1 MMGSNDSSFPVPQAR
16 VDGQQILPSSA
27 PVSSL
32 LPPIPSNHAQLL
44 QQHLQASIQAQ
55 IAALLN
61 HGAQPTPVVPPTMS
75 LGVPVPPANPA
86 HLLAATAAVVA
97 APAVGVVPQN
107 PLMST
112 VDMHGWSVEQ
122 IGKFAIF
129 VLCLFYLFFVNSKPF
144 MYCYYFLNVHS
155 HALLEIRRKSH

>member
-16 VDGQQILPSSA
+16 VEGQQILPSSA

-55 IAALLN
+55 IAALLS
-61 HGAQPTPVVPPTMS
+61 HGVQQPSVAPHVINMGVPPS
-75 LGVPVPPANPA
+75 NPP
-86 HLLAATAAVVA
+86 HLLAATAAAVA
-97 APAVGVVPQN
+97 TPTVGVIPPN
-107 PLMST
+107 PLLSS

-122 IGKFAIF
+122 IGTFTEQFKMLF
-129 VLCLFYLFFVNSKPF
+129 VSGFSVFNIL
-144 MYCYYFLNVHS
+144 
-155 HALLEIRRKSH
+155 I

>member
-1 MMGSNDSSFPVPQAR
+1 MNDRSFPVPQAR

-55 IAALLN
+55 IAALLS
-61 HGAQPTPVVPPTMS
+61 HGTQQPSVAPPTISMGVPP
-75 LGVPVPPANPA
+75 VNPS
-86 HLLAATAAVVA
+86 HLLATTVTAVAT
-97 APAVGVVPQN
+97 PPVGIVPPNQ
-107 PLMST
+107 LLST

-122 IGKFAIF
+122 IGRFMFTTPVSIF
-129 VLCLFYLFFVNSKPF
+129 VRRNLFFVS
-144 MYCYYFLNVHS
+144 CCHL
-155 HALLEIRRKSH
+155 

>member
-1 MMGSNDSSFPVPQAR
+1 MRDRHQRHINMMGSNDTTGSFPVPQAR

-55 IAALLN
+55 IAALLS
-61 HGAQPTPVVPPTMS
+61 HGAQQPAVVPPTLSM
-75 LGVPVPPANPA
+75 GVPPATPS
-86 HLLAATAAVVA
+86 HLLAATSAVVA
-97 APAVGVVPQN
+97 APSVGVVPPN
-107 PLMST
+107 PLLST

-122 IGKFAIF
+122 IGT
-129 VLCLFYLFFVNSKPF
+129 LCNFQFGFL
-144 MYCYYFLNVHS
+144 YFN
-155 HALLEIRRKSH
+155 I